1 MKKTL
6 VARWQANFLA
16 GLAVVMPVALSVA
29 VVLWLFGTVSNF
41 TDTLLFFLPRPLTHA
56 QDGAGPMFWYW
67 KVVALLL
74 AAMLIAGV
82 GRITRHYL
90 GRRLIAWVDQ
100 VILAVPLLN
109 KIYAVIKQVN
119 EAFSMGKK
127 GAFQTVVLVEFPRP
141 GLYALGFVT
150 GEHENEIEAAV
161 GERAVTV
168 FVPTTPNPTSG
179 FLLVVPETQLR
190 PLRMPVGDAVRFI
203 VSVGSITPGAG
214 PVLPAETTGPPTS
227 PAPATRAPGSPAL

>member
-1 MKKTL
+1 M
-6 VARWQANFLA
+6 ARWQANFLA

-41 TDTLLFFLPRPLTHA
+41 TDTLLFFLPRDLTHA
-56 QDGAGPMFWYW
+56 QGGTGPMFWYW
-67 KVVALLL
+67 KLIALGLAVV
-74 AAMLIAGV
+74 LIAGV

-90 GRRLIAWVDQ
+90 GRRLISWVDQ
-100 VILAVPLLN
+100 VILSVPLLN
-109 KIYAVIKQVN
+109 KIYSVLKQVN
-119 EAFSMGKK
+119 EAFSLGKK

-150 GEHENEIEAAV
+150 GEHENEIEKAV
-161 GERAVTV
+161 GDRAVTV

-179 FLLVVPETQLR
+179 FLLVVPERQLR

-203 VSVGSITPGAG
+203 VSVGAITPGSPG
-214 PVLPAETTGPPTS
+214 PVCGTDEEVSGAAPPTGVS
-227 PAPATRAPGSPAL
+227 PGPRPG